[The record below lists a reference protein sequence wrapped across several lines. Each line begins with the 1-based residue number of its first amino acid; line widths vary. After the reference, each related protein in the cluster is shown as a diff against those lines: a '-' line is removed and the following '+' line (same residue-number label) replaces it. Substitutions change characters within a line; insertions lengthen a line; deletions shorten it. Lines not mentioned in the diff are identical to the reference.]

1 MKKIFI
7 FIIYIFFLTN
17 SFAETPYYTD
27 SVNENVE
34 YNDWYV
40 VDTKIFS
47 NEKFTTEII
56 SLQHRSQRFWE
67 LKCIIYYYPD
77 NIKKNTKCILP

>member
-7 FIIYIFFLTN
+7 LIIYIFFSTN
-17 SFAETPYYTD
+17 SFAEELYYTD

-67 LKCIIYYYPD
+67 LKCIIYYYPGD
-77 NIKKNTKCILP
+77 ITKNTKCILP